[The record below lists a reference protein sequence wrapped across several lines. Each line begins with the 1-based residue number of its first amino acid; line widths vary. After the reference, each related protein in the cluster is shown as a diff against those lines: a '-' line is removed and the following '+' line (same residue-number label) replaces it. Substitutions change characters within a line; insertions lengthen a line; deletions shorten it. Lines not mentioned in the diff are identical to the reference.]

1 MAKTGKRTFRDS
13 VDMYASLCQQI
24 AARKFAPVYLLM
36 GEESYFI
43 DLLSSLLSESILN
56 EAERAFGQITLY
68 GKESEAGAI
77 INFCRQVPMM
87 GAYQVV
93 IVKEAQQLRGLD
105 KLSLYMQSPSPTT
118 ILVLCHKERNMDKRW
133 QLYKQIEAKGV
144 VFESIPPRDY
154 ELPAWIGDYARS
166 KGFTLDPKAISMLTD
181 HLGADIAKITNELGK
196 LLTFL
201 PEGTKNITAEQIEQN
216 IGISKDFNNF
226 ELTRALSE
234 KDMARAL
241 RIADHFARNPK
252 ENPLLV
258 TLGTLFT
265 HFQRIFIVNYQR
277 WLCRRKGTPMPPDAE
292 LARMLKLSSAFFL
305 KEYQQAASLYPNSR
319 VFAIMGLIREY
330 DLKSKGIDSGQATDG
345 ELLKELLLKIF
356 VLR

>member
-1 MAKTGKRTFRDS
+1 MTVYLSEHICDS
-13 VDMYASLCQQI
+13 
-24 AARKFAPVYLLM
+24 ARKKLEAAATIVDNFDHPEEIDAIIVRTAPV
-36 GEESYFI
+36 
-43 DLLSSLLSESILN
+43 
-56 EAERAFGQITLY
+56 
-68 GKESEAGAI
+68 
-77 INFCRQVPMM
+77 
-87 GAYQVV
+87 
-93 IVKEAQQLRGLD
+93 
-105 KLSLYMQSPSPTT
+105 
-118 ILVLCHKERNMDKRW
+118 
-133 QLYKQIEAKGV
+133 
-144 VFESIPPRDY
+144 
-154 ELPAWIGDYARS
+154 
-166 KGFTLDPKAISMLTD
+166 
-181 HLGADIAKITNELGK
+181 
-196 LLTFL
+196 
-201 PEGTKNITAEQIEQN
+201 TAEQIEAN

>member
-1 MAKTGKRTFRDS
+1 
-13 VDMYASLCQQI
+13 
-24 AARKFAPVYLLM
+24 
-36 GEESYFI
+36 
-43 DLLSSLLSESILN
+43 
-56 EAERAFGQITLY
+56 
-68 GKESEAGAI
+68 
-77 INFCRQVPMM
+77 
-87 GAYQVV
+87 
-93 IVKEAQQLRGLD
+93 
-105 KLSLYMQSPSPTT
+105 
-118 ILVLCHKERNMDKRW
+118 MDKRS
-133 QLYKQIEAKGV
+133 QLYKQIAGRGV
-144 VFESIPPRDY
+144 VFESVRPSDY
-154 ELPAWIGDYARS
+154 EIDGWLAEYIRS
-166 KGFTLDPKAISMLTD
+166 RNCTIDAKSVSMLVD
-181 HLGADIAKITNELGK
+181 HLGADIAKIANEIDK
-196 LLTFL
+196 LMTFL
-201 PEGTKNITAEQIEQN
+201 PEGTSRITAEHIEQN

-258 TLGTLFT
+258 TLSTLFT

-305 KEYQQAASLYPNSR
+305 KEYQQAASLYPNSQ
-319 VFAIMGLIREY
+319 VFAILGLIREY